1 MLLMVL
7 LKELSIESF
16 KVLNLEKLTK
26 FLGEAKVK
34 SVGMNEQFFFL
45 FLKQTLYLFYK

>member
-34 SVGMNEQFFFL
+34 SVGINEQFFFSFFKTNFIP
-45 FLKQTLYLFYK
+45 FL